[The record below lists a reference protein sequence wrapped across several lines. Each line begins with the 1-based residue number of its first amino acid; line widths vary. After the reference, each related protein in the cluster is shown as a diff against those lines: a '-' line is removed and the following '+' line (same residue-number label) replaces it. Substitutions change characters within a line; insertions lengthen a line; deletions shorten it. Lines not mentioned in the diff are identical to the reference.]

1 MRRVL
6 GAPTDTSGELIDHL
20 IVLEQVPYSHVAPDG
35 WPDGAV
41 WLNAGAMRSR
51 IDLALR
57 AAHGEMP
64 SIPLERWPAWSTLS
78 VAPFQQQVDGVIDAL
93 LYGYV
98 SGETRAALE
107 RVRPN
112 TSTPVTA
119 VARQQFLRDLVALAL
134 ASPEFQRR

>member
-1 MRRVL
+1 
-6 GAPTDTSGELIDHL
+6 
-20 IVLEQVPYSHVAPDG
+20 
-35 WPDGAV
+35 
-41 WLNAGAMRSR
+41 
-51 IDLALR
+51 
-57 AAHGEMP
+57 
-64 SIPLERWPAWSTLS
+64 